1 MIRVLFLFIYAK
13 MAINIAVI
21 PAFINVGICT
31 EEFGSIEIFTGF
43 LLIYTIYRMVS
54 APYFRKTRRHKRQSW
69 PKPGPYQCHP
79 STSFSKETGCLPA
92 EYISK
97 AIKDLKITP
106 LKQTPLEALAHHL
119 GVDANNQRT
128 LLNAL
133 PLTQSRKD
141 SLAKSYLR
149 PAYPEAWK
157 TNPKEWLDSNDIRNV
172 MRQYEEARSD
182 FIFLGP
188 FPIDFASPDPY
199 GDKQKCLIE
208 EMCDLNLDREEIRGK
223 KFIGIVFN
231 LDRHDRDGSHWVAA
245 FIDIVKDKCYY
256 FDSYGMRPP
265 NQIYRFMQW
274 LTIQEPK
281 MELARNG
288 ARFQLSKSECGMF
301 SMYFILS
308 MLNGMDFKRFCM
320 GRPPDSLMFTLRTW
334 FYST

>member
-1 MIRVLFLFIYAK
+1 L
-13 MAINIAVI
+13 N
-21 PAFINVGICT
+21 
-31 EEFGSIEIFTGF
+31 
-43 LLIYTIYRMVS
+43 
-54 APYFRKTRRHKRQSW
+54 
-69 PKPGPYQCHP
+69 
-79 STSFSKETGCLPA
+79 
-92 EYISK
+92 
-97 AIKDLKITP
+97 
-106 LKQTPLEALAHHL
+106 QTPLEALAQHL
-119 GVDANNQRT
+119 GVDSKHQRT
-128 LLNAL
+128 FLNAL
-133 PLTQSRKD
+133 PFTQKRKD
-141 SLAKSYLR
+141 ILAKNLR
-149 PAYPEAWK
+149 PAYPAAWK
-157 TNPKEWLDSNDIRNV
+157 DKPKEWLDSNDIRNV
-172 MRQYEEARSD
+172 MLQYQEARPD

-199 GDKQKCLIE
+199 EKGGSGKCLIE
-208 EMCDLNLDREEIRGK
+208 EMCELNLDREEIRGK

-301 SMYFILS
+301 CMYFIIS
-308 MLNGMDFKRFCM
+308 MLNGMDYQRFCV

-334 FYST
+334 MYST